1 MKDEKLSKRLNELMI
16 SYGLDVDGDFIVV
29 KKTNTDEIIKVYID
43 EMLIWNSTKTTG
55 ITTDDDGTLN
65 IITRNGCEEFFN
77 MIDNGSLIIIG
88 RMI

>member
-16 SYGLDVDGDFIVV
+16 SYGLDVDGDLIAV
-29 KKTNTDEIIKVYID
+29 KKTNTDEIINAYID

-77 MIDNGSLIIIG
+77 MIDNGSLVIIG

>member
-1 MKDEKLSKRLNELMI
+1 MKDEKLSKRLTDLMI

-29 KKTNTDEIIKVYID
+29 KKTNTDEIINAYID

-77 MIDNGSLIIIG
+77 MIDNGSLVIIG

>member
-16 SYGLDVDGDFIVV
+16 SYELDVDGDFIVV
-29 KKTNTDEIIKVYID
+29 KKTNTDEIINAYID

-55 ITTDDDGTLN
+55 ITIDDDGTLN
-65 IITRNGCEEFFN
+65 VVTRNGCEEFFN
-77 MIDNGSLIIIG
+77 MIDNGSLVIIG